1 MPNPTLT
8 FDPERMYTRVKA
20 FAAAKGWTDTLAAL
34 PFARKMHGEQNR
46 KDGLPYIVHPL
57 VMACHAIAL
66 GVHDDTVVAALLLHD
81 VPEDC
86 NVDVHDLPVSA
97 ETKDTVQA
105 LTHMKAVPNE
115 AYYAPIQTRPKAA
128 LCKIFDRCHNVSTMS
143 GVFSLEKTESYIQEA
158 DDFVMPLFPIVKDAF
173 PQWSDAIFVLKYHVM
188 SVDNSLRAILAMP
201 ENGSD
206 TKGAS

>member
-1 MPNPTLT
+1 MATLT
-8 FDPERMYTRVKA
+8 FNAEHMYTRVKS
-20 FAAAKGWTDTLAAL
+20 FAAAKGWADTLAAL
-34 PFARKMHGEQNR
+34 PFARKAHGGQNR

-66 GVHDDTVVAALLLHD
+66 GVHDDCVIAALLLHD

-86 NVDVHDLPVSA
+86 DVDVRDLPVSA
-97 ETKDTVQA
+97 ETQDIVLA

-115 AYYAPIQTRPKAA
+115 AYYAPIQARPKAA

-143 GVFSLEKTESYIQEA
+143 GVFKTEKVRSYIKEA
-158 DDFVMPLFPIVKDAF
+158 DDFVMPLFPIVKEAF

-201 ENGSD
+201 ETTAES
-206 TKGAS
+206 KGDA